1 MFIYK
6 TAVVGAGAMGAEI
19 AQAITYSGVPVLL
32 KDINQP
38 WTGQDRVIRLFT

>member
-19 AQAITYSGVPVLL
+19 AQVITYSGVPVLL
-32 KDINQP
+32 
-38 WTGQDRVIRLFT
+38 RLHLTYARNPGEQHA